1 MRQPIPCSQA
11 EETLSK
17 TLDSLTTSHNR
28 VTQPLDEW
36 ITSSQD
42 SELTRHVTA
51 LREALRDRVHANA
64 LHALPSKRLSKT
76 ISFVLHRALCV
87 WLLPSDSAPSKAPAE
102 SIQSLLN
109 SLREAGLGGASGQR
123 SFAQAMNSLIENYVQ
138 SAAVKVDWVGH
149 ESVTGR
155 LRIWMRDVFVPVA
168 KDCLRCLTGQPD
180 TTFFDSEIAE
190 WEISALEK
198 LAKQRIKYLF
208 EYVRA
213 WDHSTG
219 AILDLKVSLNSPL
232 LTRSPLTD
240 TGIHT
245 AYIRRQA
252 TSCKHLYPAIGSSHT
267 ACWCY
272 HLGAIR
278 HVH

>member
-1 MRQPIPCSQA
+1 MTQA
-11 EETLSK
+11 
-17 TLDSLTTSHNR
+17 
-28 VTQPLDEW
+28 LDEW
-36 ITSSQD
+36 ITSSQE
-42 SELTRHVTA
+42 SELARHVTA
-51 LREALRDRVHANA
+51 LREALRDRIHANA

-87 WLLPSDSAPSKAPAE
+87 WLLHSDSAPSTACAE

-109 SLREAGLGGASGQR
+109 SLRESGLGGASGQR
-123 SFAQAMNSLIENYVQ
+123 SFAQAMNSLIEDYVQ
-138 SAAVKVDWVGH
+138 SPAVKVDWVGR
-149 ESVTGR
+149 ESVTCR
-155 LRIWMRDVFVPVA
+155 LRTWMHDVFVPVA
-168 KDCLRCLTGQPD
+168 KDCLRCLTGQSD

-190 WEISALEK
+190 WKNFALEK

-219 AILDLKVSLNSPL
+219 AMLDLKVSFHSTP

-240 TGIHT
+240 TGIYT
-245 AYIRRQA
+245 AYVRRQA
-252 TSCKHLYPAIGSSHT
+252 TSSKYLYPATGSSHI